1 MKESNKDILIAL
13 LESILNIKIK
23 ELTYLN
29 LEKNVDNINI
39 KKKHF
44 DFHVKTDKENIQIEI
59 NSELKDYTRIRNLT
73 YLFDTYSHAVEKGEE
88 YTSDITYI
96 QINFTYGLTNSRY
109 YDIKDNNINI
119 YKFKN
124 QRGKTLVDNIIYY
137 EFNMDYFV
145 NLWYTKNEK
154 EIDKYKYIIMMDLNK
169 EDLEN
174 LSKKDRVVERYMKE
188 IERVNEDPEI
198 REWISVEKDNMMI
211 ENSLKRQYREEGIA
225 EGRKEKSMDMAKQLK
240 EYGMDEYIISR
251 MTGVSV
257 EDINNIDVEPGSK
270 YEFISVEKDNM
281 MIENSLKRQYREE
294 GIAEGRKEKSMDM
307 AKQLK
312 EYGMDINTISKMT
325 GLSVTDIEKI

>member
-225 EGRKEKSMDMAKQLK
+225 EGREA
-240 EYGMDEYIISR
+240 
-251 MTGVSV
+251 
-257 EDINNIDVEPGSK
+257 
-270 YEFISVEKDNM
+270 
-281 MIENSLKRQYREE
+281 